1 MKEATNVSFNRI
13 TLSEG
18 CGEEKM
24 RFNALIPEL
33 SVTDIE
39 KSKWFYIELLGFKL
53 EYERE
58 DDKFIFVSLEEET
71 QMMLEEING
80 HWDTGELKHPFG
92 RGINFQIDI
101 KDLQPVIDRLRKQNI
116 PLFREPTVS
125 KYKSNDTTFIQ
136 KEFLVQDPDG
146 YLLRFSQEMAG

>member
-1 MKEATNVSFNRI
+1 MKEATNGSFNRI

-33 SVTDIE
+33 SVTNIE

-80 HWDTGELKHPFG
+80 HWDTGELKYPFG

-101 KDLQPVIDRLRKQNI
+101 EDVQPVIDRLRKQNI

>member
-1 MKEATNVSFNRI
+1 
-13 TLSEG
+13 
-18 CGEEKM
+18 M

-80 HWDTGELKHPFG
+80 HWDTG
-92 RGINFQIDI
+92 
-101 KDLQPVIDRLRKQNI
+101 
-116 PLFREPTVS
+116 S
-125 KYKSNDTTFIQ
+125 
-136 KEFLVQDPDG
+136 
-146 YLLRFSQEMAG
+146 

>member
-1 MKEATNVSFNRI
+1 
-13 TLSEG
+13 
-18 CGEEKM
+18 M

-39 KSKWFYIELLGFKL
+39 KSKWFYRTINCLCFKL

-80 HWDTGELKHPFG
+80 HWDTGELKYPFG

-101 KDLQPVIDRLRKQNI
+101 EDVQPVIDRLKKATTFHYSRI
-116 PLFREPTVS
+116 EPTVS
-125 KYKSNDTTFIQ
+125 KYKSNDTTFIN
-136 KEFLVQDPDG
+136 KAIFSVQDPDG
-146 YLLRFSQEMAG
+146 YLLRFS

>member
-1 MKEATNVSFNRI
+1 MKEATNGSFNRI

-71 QMMLEEING
+71 QLMLEEING

-101 KDLQPVIDRLRKQNI
+101 KDVQPVIDRLRKQNI